1 MAATMLQHPPAI
13 QRYLTA
19 LEASLRKT
27 PEMSPDE
34 GLADALEFLQS
45 EWEALECQPVQDDD
59 LFQHFVRKFG
69 APEEV
74 AAAYAAAYEP
84 HPVQRTPAADTEHC
98 SAAAATKAPGR
109 KWQLP
114 AVTCGIALVLLIGG
128 AGVTWRLSPWTG
140 QGASNS
146 TVEAGPAWADRVVAF
161 NPGNPQPT
169 RSLDPSA
176 ALGLPDCRDGT
187 REPDTYVSLGIR
199 GQIILEFTGAL
210 FFDGDGP
217 DLKIVEIGP
226 LAEAVEV
233 SVSSD
238 GEHWLAIGCAKGAE
252 STLDLAGQASPG
264 DRFRFV
270 RLVDLGTSNPV
281 NNRWPGADID
291 AVAALHATRNQ

>member
-1 MAATMLQHPPAI
+1 MAATMFQHPPAI

-27 PEMSPDE
+27 PEMPPDE

-45 EWEALECQPVQDDD
+45 EWEALEGQPAQDDE

-84 HPVQRTPAADTEHC
+84 LPYEPEPLSDGGRCQVAPAAL
-98 SAAAATKAPGR
+98 APGR
-109 KWQLP
+109 KWYLR
-114 AVTCGIALVLLIGG
+114 AVAGGIAVALLICGT
-128 AGVTWRLSPWTG
+128 AVAWRLWFWTG
-140 QGASNS
+140 AQASSN
-146 TVEAGPAWADRVVAF
+146 TMEAGPAWADRVVTF
-161 NPGNPQPT
+161 NFGNPQPT

-199 GQIILEFTGAL
+199 GQLVLEFTGAL
-210 FFDGDGP
+210 LFDGDGP
-217 DLKIVEIGP
+217 DVKIVEIGP

-252 STLDLAGQASPG
+252 STLDLAGQVAPG

-270 RLVDLGTSNPV
+270 RLVDLGTSNPI

-291 AVAALHATRNQ
+291 AVAALHATRKQ

>member
-19 LEASLRKT
+19 LEANLRTT
-27 PEMSPDE
+27 PEMPPDE

-45 EWEALECQPVQDDD
+45 EWEALEGQPIQDDE
-59 LFQHFVRKFG
+59 LFQRFVRKFG

-84 HPVQRTPAADTEHC
+84 FPVERAPAGDNKHCQAGLAAMTPA
-98 SAAAATKAPGR
+98 R

-114 AVTCGIALVLLIGG
+114 AVAGGIAAVLLICG
-128 AGVTWRLSPWTG
+128 AAVAWRLSLWTRE
-140 QGASNS
+140 GASS
-146 TVEAGPAWADRVVAF
+146 RTVEAGPVWADRVVAF
-161 NPGNPQPT
+161 NPGNPPPS
-169 RSLDPSA
+169 RSLDPTA

-187 REPDTYVSLGIR
+187 REPDMYVSLGIR
-199 GQIILEFTGAL
+199 GELVLEFTDAQL
-210 FFDGDGP
+210 FDGDGP

-252 STLDLAGQASPG
+252 STLDLAGQVPPG
-264 DRFRFV
+264 NRFRFV
-270 RLVDLGTSNPV
+270 RLVDLGTSNPI

-291 AVAALHATRNQ
+291 AVAALHATRKQ